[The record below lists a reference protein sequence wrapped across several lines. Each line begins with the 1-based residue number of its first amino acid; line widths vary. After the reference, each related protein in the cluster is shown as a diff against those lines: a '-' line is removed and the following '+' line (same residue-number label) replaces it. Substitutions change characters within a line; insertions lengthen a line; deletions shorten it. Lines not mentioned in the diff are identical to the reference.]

1 MSTKPADTAERPP
14 RKYAAAPEL
23 RRKAKAIRKRHG
35 YYDAESEHYGR
46 LTNPML
52 LDLSPLLHEPIDPR
66 YIKTEQPVKGKPY
79 ESTGITSVQVQMN
92 RLNAILGEPHWTTLQ
107 HYEEGGTVCNV
118 HLLVGNDLGPCKL
131 DDHGV
136 LDAGHAEVL
145 ARRSGKGGHQQGSTR
160 GDLFKG
166 SETNASKRVIARI
179 GPGSEVY
186 CLDFDEDKNPI
197 SEEYALTSAAAVAPT
212 TVVPQASASA
222 AEDPEAALAALLGT
236 EDELTLLRR
245 ETDMGMAIFGLQ
257 PADRLQRLQANSS
270 QDKLEGLRDRI
281 NLALEERDAGDGEIH
296 G

>member
-35 YYDAESEHYGR
+35 YYDAESEYYGR

-66 YIKTEQPVKGKPY
+66 YIKTEPPVKGKPY
-79 ESTGITSVQVQMN
+79 ESTGITSVQVQVN
-92 RLNAILGEPHWTTLQ
+92 RLNAILGEAHWTTLL
-107 HYEEGGTVCNV
+107 HYEEGGTVCHV
-118 HLLVGNDLGPCKL
+118 HLLVGNELGACELNDKGRL
-131 DDHGV
+131 VVNFADII
-136 LDAGHAEVL
+136 
-145 ARRSGKGGHQQGSTR
+145 ARRSGFGGHQQGSTR

-166 SETNASKRVIARI
+166 SETNAAKRTIARL
-179 GPGSEVY
+179 GPGAEVY

-212 TVVPQASASA
+212 TVVPQAGASA
-222 AEDPEAALAALLGT
+222 AEHPEAALAALLET
-236 EDELTLLRR
+236 EDALMSLRR

-270 QDKLEGLRDRI
+270 QDKLKGLRDRI

-296 G
+296 D